1 MHQLTLLRLDRSQFA
16 QKTLFDLRR
25 PWGHFYC
32 ICVWGTESKWCC
44 KKTLRQRSM
53 DPRSSKSKSFFALQ
67 HNIEHLKVIKSFQ
80 QCEESISRWLFRK
93 HDFQNQM
100 IFWRISYFCWWVH
113 FPGAGTSD
121 MCSGFAPSNF
131 ALGATISRSPIVQLL
146 PLLITLGLW
155 ITPQPGW

>member
-32 ICVWGTESKWCC
+32 ICVWGRGSKWCC

-53 DPRSSKSKSFFALQ
+53 DPRSSKPKSFFALQ

-93 HDFQNQM
+93 HDL
-100 IFWRISYFCWWVH
+100 WGYFFKIRWFFEEFRTFVGEYTSPVPARLTCVRGLPRAILHSVQQYPGLLLSNYCH
-113 FPGAGTSD
+113 F
-121 MCSGFAPSNF
+121 
-131 ALGATISRSPIVQLL
+131 
-146 PLLITLGLW
+146 
-155 ITPQPGW
+155 